1 MSEITDVYFERP
13 YGAAKW
19 DTEYNGV
26 YVKLKGFVQGDAL
39 REVLE
44 KGLDLSKARKA
55 VRWMVDLSEQSVT
68 SLADQEWIAKEFIP
82 RCLASGVTHGALVL
96 PESVIAQMG
105 VNRVHTI
112 HKTSDLGP
120 ATFFS
125 VAEARQWLR
134 AN

>member
-1 MSEITDVYFERP
+1 MSEITDVYFERL

-19 DTEYNGV
+19 DADFNGV
-26 YVKLKGFVQGDAL
+26 YVKIKGFVQGEAL

-55 VRWMVDLSEQSVT
+55 VRWMVDLSEQSVS
-68 SLADQEWIAKEFIP
+68 SLADQEWLAREFIP

-96 PESVIAQMG
+96 PESMIAQMG

-112 HKTSDLGP
+112 HKANDPGP

-125 VAEARQWLR
+125 VAEARQWLM